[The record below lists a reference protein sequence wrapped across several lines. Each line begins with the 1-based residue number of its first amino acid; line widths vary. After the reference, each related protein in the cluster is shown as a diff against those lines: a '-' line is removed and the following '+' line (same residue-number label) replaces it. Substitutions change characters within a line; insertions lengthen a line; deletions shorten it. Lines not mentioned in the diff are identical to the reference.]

1 MKMKEATVTLAD
13 GSVVWYQR
21 GGKGPTIVDVHGTGF
36 GYRNFGRLTPHMVDS
51 FDVIDLDLPGYG
63 RSTAGGPI
71 GVTQWAAYVAEF
83 IEKVIGGPTH
93 VHGTSMGAL
102 VATIIAGNHSH
113 VVKDLILTCCLFKY
127 DRAARHMRHTWKR
140 GAVDSD
146 MVQAADL
153 TAAAGFSRGFYDR
166 PDALKILN
174 ELRVAMGNNDAQSFV
189 TGTESLEA
197 LDLSPLL
204 PNLPRTLLIGG
215 DEDQMTPPKPSKSGV
230 GFDTAVSIIP
240 DAELHIIPESGHYLV
255 LERPEITAELIKNF
269 ILKPGANRR
278 GAAKQS
284 SEPTAEKPTAAEANQ

>member
-1 MKMKEATVTLAD
+1 MKMRQATVTLSD

-21 GGKGPTIVDVHGTGF
+21 GGTGPTIVDVHGTGF

-83 IEKVIGGPTH
+83 IDKVLGEPTH

-102 VATIIAGNHSH
+102 VATILAGEHPH
-113 VVKDLILTCCLFKY
+113 AVKDLVLSCCLFKY

-140 GAVDSD
+140 SAVDSD

-153 TAAAGFSRGFYDR
+153 TAAAGFSRSFYDR
-166 PDALKILN
+166 DDALKILN
-174 ELRVAMGNNDAQSFV
+174 ELRVAMGGNDAQSFV

-197 LDLSPLL
+197 IDLSPLL
-204 PNLPRTLLIGG
+204 PKLPRTLLIGG
-215 DEDQMTPPKPSKSGV
+215 DEDQMTPPSPARSGI
-230 GFDTAVSIIP
+230 GFDTAVRVIP
-240 DAELHIIPESGHYLV
+240 DARLHILKECGHYLV
-255 LERPEITAELIKNF
+255 LEQPAEAAALIKDF
-269 ILKPGANRR
+269 ILG
-278 GAAKQS
+278 
-284 SEPTAEKPTAAEANQ
+284 AEAGRPGSARRKSEAAPAAPAKA